1 MPERE
6 IDEEDTETAELQ
18 TTLRRFQRVTSSGSD
33 KEDVQE
39 DRRHRR
45 VGSQE
50 AEETE
55 EDRGAGSQEAE
66 EDRRAGSQEV
76 EEDRRAGCQIAEEDR
91 GQRRA
96 GSQEA
101 EVDRR
106 QRRAGSQPEREILT
120 ADTETAQFQSNLR
133 KLAAFSHSA
142 GEVSEQADCE
152 VEKRPSKS
160 NKTVFRPGMRSGP
173 GQALRRSR
181 TWEGFG
187 SGLRY
192 ESVSDAGLPPP
203 PPPPPNKR

>member
-1 MPERE
+1 M
-6 IDEEDTETAELQ
+6 
-18 TTLRRFQRVTSSGSD
+18 
-33 KEDVQE
+33 
-39 DRRHRR
+39 
-45 VGSQE
+45 
-50 AEETE
+50 
-55 EDRGAGSQEAE
+55 
-66 EDRRAGSQEV
+66 
-76 EEDRRAGCQIAEEDR
+76 
-91 GQRRA
+91 
-96 GSQEA
+96 
-101 EVDRR
+101 
-106 QRRAGSQPEREILT
+106 T

-142 GEVSEQADCE
+142 GEVSEKADCE

-173 GQALRRSR
+173 GQGLRRSR

>member
-18 TTLRRFQRVTSSGSD
+18 TTLRRFQRVTSSGSE

-39 DRRHRR
+39 DRRRRHRR

-50 AEETE
+50 SEEDNRQRRVGSQEAEE
-55 EDRGAGSQEAE
+55 DKRAKSQEAE
-66 EDRRAGSQEV
+66 EDRRPRRARSQEA
-76 EEDRRAGCQIAEEDR
+76 EEDRRH
-91 GQRRA
+91 
-96 GSQEA
+96 
-101 EVDRR
+101 
-106 QRRAGSQPEREILT
+106 RRAGSQPEREILT

-160 NKTVFRPGMRSGP
+160 NRTVFRPGMRSGA
-173 GQALRRSR
+173 GQGLRRSR

>member
-50 AEETE
+50 AEEAE
-55 EDRGAGSQEAE
+55 EDRRAASQEVE

-76 EEDRRAGCQIAEEDR
+76 EEDRRTVFQEAEEE
-91 GQRRA
+91 RRA

>member
-1 MPERE
+1 M
-6 IDEEDTETAELQ
+6 
-18 TTLRRFQRVTSSGSD
+18 
-33 KEDVQE
+33 
-39 DRRHRR
+39 
-45 VGSQE
+45 
-50 AEETE
+50 
-55 EDRGAGSQEAE
+55 
-66 EDRRAGSQEV
+66 
-76 EEDRRAGCQIAEEDR
+76 
-91 GQRRA
+91 
-96 GSQEA
+96 
-101 EVDRR
+101 
-106 QRRAGSQPEREILT
+106 T

>member
-50 AEETE
+50 AEEAE
-55 EDRGAGSQEAE
+55 EDRRAASQEVE

-76 EEDRRAGCQIAEEDR
+76 EEDRRTVSQEAEEE
-91 GQRRA
+91 RRA